1 MQIMYGSGGPSE
13 SMIDKKQTYYFHY
26 VQTMDKHTK
35 QQIKPKMCK
44 QHTTLCYE
52 QKNATFLEEVDVHFV
67 AI

>member
-1 MQIMYGSGGPSE
+1 MYGSGGPSE

-52 QKNATFLEEVDVHFV
+52 
-67 AI
+67 